1 MVGLLETHV
10 GVIVGVNMTLKNIKF
25 KSTKIPKINMCGS
38 SLKYIDIG
46 NDKVLYNEDGKLKYG
61 YLICGRTLVRC
72 GNYCG

>member
-1 MVGLLETHV
+1 MVIIV
-10 GVIVGVNMTLKNIKF
+10 GVVNMTLKNIKF
-25 KSTKIPKINMCGS
+25 KSTKIPKISMCGS